1 MIANAHVIK
10 AQPKGTTLMEE
21 SIIEIQLELK
31 QFWQRINFNPD
42 VEEDMKVDQTY
53 SILVYGITLGHAK
66 ELMRQNI

>member
-10 AQPKGTTLMEE
+10 AQPKGKTLMEE

-31 QFWQRINFNPD
+31 QIWQWINFNPD
-42 VEEDMKVDQTY
+42 VEEDMKVDQAY

-66 ELMRQNI
+66 ELTRQNI